1 MSVRPGIQQRHPSF
15 YHHCSVYNPLGHSV
29 EYTGLASN
37 RDIHLSIIIVLFTAH
52 WDTVSVR
59 PGIQQKHPS
68 FYHHCSVYMGHSS
81 STAWHPTETSIFLSS
96 LFCLQPT
103 GTQCRVRPGIQQK
116 HPSFYHHCSV
126 YSPLGHSVEY
136 GLASNRNIHLS
147 IIIVLFT
154 THWDT
159 VSVRPGIQQKHPSFY
174 HHCSVYSWDTVSTA
188 WHPTVTSIFLS
199 SLFCLQPTGT
209 QCPAWHPT
217 ETSIFLSS
225 LFCLQPTGT
234 QCQYGLAS
242 NRNIHLSIIIVLFTA
257 HWDTVSSTAWHPT
270 ETSIFLSSLCV
281 YSTAWHHHCS
291 VYSPLGHSVE
301 YGLASNRNI
310 HLSIIIVLF
319 TAHWDTVSS
328 TAWHPTETSIF
339 LSSLFCLQPTGT
351 TGHTETTETSIFLS
365 SLFCLQPTG
374 TQCRVRPGIQ
384 QKHPSFYHHCS
395 VYNPL
400 GHSIEYGLAS
410 NRNIH
415 LSIIIVLFTA
425 HWDTVS
431 VRPGIQ
437 QKHPSFYHHCS
448 VYSPL
453 GHRVSTA
460 WHPTETSIFLSSLF
474 CLQPTGTQCRV
485 RPGIQQKHPSFYH
498 HHCSVYSVEYGLAS
512 NRNIHLSII
521 IVLFTA
527 HWDTVSSTAWHPTE
541 TSIFLSSLF
550 CLQPTGTP
558 LGHSSVYSP
567 LGHRTAWHPTETSIF
582 LSSLFCLQPTGTQC
596 QYGLASNRNIH
607 LSIII
612 VLFTAHW
619 DTVSSTAWH
628 PTETS
633 IFLSSLFCL
642 QPTGTQYRVR
652 PGIQQKHPSF
662 YHHCSVYSPLGHS
675 VEYGL
680 ASNRNIHLSII
691 IVLFTAHWDTVSS
704 TAWHPTE
711 TSIFLS
717 SLFCLQ
723 PTGTQCRVRP
733 GIQQKH
739 PSFYHHCS
747 VYSPLGH
754 SVEYGLASNRNIHL
768 SIIIVLF
775 TAHWDTVSST
785 AWHPTET
792 SIFLSSLFC
801 LQPTGTQCRVRP
813 GIQQKHPSFY
823 HHCSVYSPLGHSVEY
838 GLASNR
844 NIHLSIIIVL
854 FTTHWDTVSSTA
866 WHPTE
871 TSIFLSSLF
880 CLQPTGTQY
889 DDRKMSMAWHPTET
903 SIFLSSLFCL
913 QPTGTQ
919 CRVRPGI
926 QQKHPSFYH
935 HCSVYN
941 PLGHR
946 VSTAWH
952 PTETSIFL
960 SSLFCLQPTGTQ
972 CQYGLASNR
981 NIHLSIII
989 VLFTAHWDTV
999 SSTAWHPT
1007 ETSIFLSSLFCLQP
1021 TGTQCRVRPGI
1032 QQKHPSFYHH
1042 CSVYSPLGH
1051 SVEYGLASNRNIH
1064 LSIIIVLFTAHWD
1077 TVSSTAWHPTETSI
1091 FLSSLFCL
1099 QPTGTQCRVRPGIQ
1113 QKHPSFYHH
1122 CSVYS
1127 PLGHSVEYG
1136 LASNRTSIFLS
1147 SLFCLQPTGTQCQYG
1162 LASNRNIHLSIIIV
1176 LFTAHWDT
1184 VSSTAWHPTET
1195 SIFLSSLFCLQPTGT
1210 PCHTNRDIHLSII
1223 IVVFTTHWDTV
1234 SSTWHPTETSIFLSS
1249 LFCLQP
1255 TGTQCRVRPGIQQKH
1270 PSFYHHCSVY
1280 SPLGHS
1286 VEYGLASNRT
1296 SIFLSSLFCLQPTG
1310 TQYRV
1315 RPGIQQKHPVVNRTD
1330 HTQNHT
1336 SKTKHANTQPRIE

>member
-1 MSVRPGIQQRHPSF
+1 MNSVWNTALR
-15 YHHCSVYNPLGHSV
+15 SV
-29 EYTGLASN
+29 
-37 RDIHLSIIIVLFTAH
+37 IIT
-52 WDTVSVR
+52 
-59 PGIQQKHPS
+59 KHIR
-68 FYHHCSVYMGHSS
+68 
-81 STAWHPTETSIFLSS
+81 ETMIIFLSS

-116 HPSFYHHCSV
+116 HPSFY
-126 YSPLGHSVEY
+126 
-136 GLASNRNIHLS
+136 
-147 IIIVLFT
+147 
-154 THWDT
+154 
-159 VSVRPGIQQKHPSFY
+159 
-174 HHCSVYSWDTVSTA
+174 
-188 WHPTVTSIFLS
+188 
-199 SLFCLQPTGT
+199 
-209 QCPAWHPT
+209 
-217 ETSIFLSS
+217 
-225 LFCLQPTGT
+225 
-234 QCQYGLAS
+234 
-242 NRNIHLSIIIVLFTA
+242 
-257 HWDTVSSTAWHPT
+257 
-270 ETSIFLSSLCV
+270 
-281 YSTAWHHHCS
+281 HHCS

-351 TGHTETTETSIFLS
+351 
-365 SLFCLQPTG
+365 Q
-374 TQCRVRPGIQ
+374 
-384 QKHPSFYHHCS
+384 Y
-395 VYNPL
+395 
-400 GHSIEYGLAS
+400 
-410 NRNIH
+410 
-415 LSIIIVLFTA
+415 
-425 HWDTVS
+425 
-431 VRPGIQ
+431 
-437 QKHPSFYHHCS
+437 
-448 VYSPL
+448 
-453 GHRVSTA
+453 
-460 WHPTETSIFLSSLF
+460 
-474 CLQPTGTQCRV
+474 
-485 RPGIQQKHPSFYH
+485 
-498 HHCSVYSVEYGLAS
+498 YGLAS

-550 CLQPTGTP
+550 CLQPTGTQCRVRP
-558 LGHSSVYSP
+558 GIQQKHPSFYHHCSVYSPPTGTQKHPSFYHHCLFSTQAWHPTETSIFLSSLFCLHGTQLRPGIQQKHPSFYHHCSVYSP
-567 LGHRTAWHPTETSIF
+567 LGHSVLSTAWHPTETSIFLSSLFCLQPTGTQCRVRPGIQQKHPSFYHHCSVYMGHSVLASNRNIHLSIIIVLFTAHWDTVSSTAWHPTETSIF

-642 QPTGTQYRVR
+642 QPTGTQCRVRPGIQQKHPSFYHHCSVYSPLGHSIEYGLASNRNIHLSIIIVLFTAHWDTVSSTAWQYGPTGTQSIQQKHPSFYHHCSVYSPLGHSVEYGLASNRNIHLSIIIVLFTAHWDTVSSTAWHPTETSIFLSSLFCLQPTGTQCRVRPGIQQKHPSFYHHCSVYSPLGHSVEYGLASNRNIHLSIIIVLFTAHWDTVSSTAWHPTETSIFLSSLFCLQGHQYWDIHLSIIIVLFTAHWDTVVR

-889 DDRKMSMAWHPTET
+889 
-903 SIFLSSLFCL
+903 
-913 QPTGTQ
+913 
-919 CRVRPGI
+919 
-926 QQKHPSFYH
+926 
-935 HCSVYN
+935 
-941 PLGHR
+941 
-946 VSTAWH
+946 
-952 PTETSIFL
+952 
-960 SSLFCLQPTGTQ
+960 
-972 CQYGLASNR
+972 
-981 NIHLSIII
+981 
-989 VLFTAHWDTV
+989 
-999 SSTAWHPT
+999 
-1007 ETSIFLSSLFCLQP
+1007 
-1021 TGTQCRVRPGI
+1021 RVRPGI

-1127 PLGHSVEYG
+1127 PLGHSVSSTAWHPTVRPGIQHPSFYHHCSVYSPLGHSIEYG
-1136 LASNRTSIFLS
+1136 LASNRNIHLSIIIVLFTAHWDTVSVRPGIQQSIFLS

-1210 PCHTNRDIHLSII
+1210 
-1223 IVVFTTHWDTV
+1223 
-1234 SSTWHPTETSIFLSS
+1234 
-1249 LFCLQP
+1249 
-1255 TGTQCRVRPGIQQKH
+1255 QCRVRPGIQQKH

-1280 SPLGHS
+1280 NPPTG
-1286 VEYGLASNRT
+1286 T
-1296 SIFLSSLFCLQPTG
+1296 QSIFLSSLFCLQPTG
-1310 TQYRV
+1310 TQ
-1315 RPGIQQKHPVVNRTD
+1315 
-1330 HTQNHT
+1330 
-1336 SKTKHANTQPRIE
+1336 

>member
-1 MSVRPGIQQRHPSF
+1 M
-15 YHHCSVYNPLGHSV
+15 
-29 EYTGLASN
+29 
-37 RDIHLSIIIVLFTAH
+37 
-52 WDTVSVR
+52 
-59 PGIQQKHPS
+59 
-68 FYHHCSVYMGHSS
+68 
-81 STAWHPTETSIFLSS
+81 
-96 LFCLQPT
+96 FCLQPT
-103 GTQCRVRPGIQQK
+103 GTQYRVRPGIQQK

-126 YSPLGHSVEY
+126 Y
-136 GLASNRNIHLS
+136 N
-147 IIIVLFT
+147 
-154 THWDT
+154 
-159 VSVRPGIQQKHPSFY
+159 
-174 HHCSVYSWDTVSTA
+174 
-188 WHPTVTSIFLS
+188 
-199 SLFCLQPTGT
+199 
-209 QCPAWHPT
+209 
-217 ETSIFLSS
+217 
-225 LFCLQPTGT
+225 
-234 QCQYGLAS
+234 
-242 NRNIHLSIIIVLFTA
+242 
-257 HWDTVSSTAWHPT
+257 
-270 ETSIFLSSLCV
+270 
-281 YSTAWHHHCS
+281 
-291 VYSPLGHSVE
+291 PLGHSVE

-319 TAHWDTVSS
+319 TAHWDTVS
-328 TAWHPTETSIF
+328 
-339 LSSLFCLQPTGT
+339 
-351 TGHTETTETSIFLS
+351 
-365 SLFCLQPTG
+365 
-374 TQCRVRPGIQ
+374 
-384 QKHPSFYHHCS
+384 
-395 VYNPL
+395 
-400 GHSIEYGLAS
+400 
-410 NRNIH
+410 
-415 LSIIIVLFTA
+415 
-425 HWDTVS
+425 
-431 VRPGIQ
+431 
-437 QKHPSFYHHCS
+437 
-448 VYSPL
+448 
-453 GHRVSTA
+453 
-460 WHPTETSIFLSSLF
+460 
-474 CLQPTGTQCRV
+474 
-485 RPGIQQKHPSFYH
+485 
-498 HHCSVYSVEYGLAS
+498 
-512 NRNIHLSII
+512 
-521 IVLFTA
+521 
-527 HWDTVSSTAWHPTE
+527 
-541 TSIFLSSLF
+541 
-550 CLQPTGTP
+550 
-558 LGHSSVYSP
+558 
-567 LGHRTAWHPTETSIF
+567 
-582 LSSLFCLQPTGTQC
+582 
-596 QYGLASNRNIH
+596 
-607 LSIII
+607 
-612 VLFTAHW
+612 
-619 DTVSSTAWH
+619 
-628 PTETS
+628 
-633 IFLSSLFCL
+633 
-642 QPTGTQYRVR
+642 VR

-823 HHCSVYSPLGHSVEY
+823 HHCSVYSPLGHSVRPGIQQKHPSFYHHCSVYSPLGHSVEYGLASNRDIHLSIIIVLFTTHWDTVSSTAWHPTETSIFLSSLFCLQPTGTQCRVRPGIQQKHPSFYHHCSVYNPLGHSIEYGLASNRNIHLSIIIVLFTTHWDTVSSTAWHPTETSIFLSSLFCLQPTGTQCRVRPGIQQKHPSFYHHCSVYSPLGHRVEYGLVRPGIQQKHPSFYHIVLFTSLFPLGHSVEY

-889 DDRKMSMAWHPTET
+889 
-903 SIFLSSLFCL
+903 
-913 QPTGTQ
+913 
-919 CRVRPGI
+919 RVRPGI

-941 PLGHR
+941 PLGHS
-946 VSTAWH
+946 VSTAWHPTETSIFLSSLFCLQPTGTQYRVRPGIQQKHPSFYHHCSVYSPLGHSVSTAWHPTESFYHHCSVYSPLGHSVRPGIQQRHPSFYHHCSVYSPLGHSVEYGLASNRNIHLSIIIVLFTAHWDTVSSILLSSLAWH

-1042 CSVYSPLGH
+1042 CSVYNPLGHSVEYGLASNRNIHLSIIIVLFTTHWDTVSSTAWHPTETSIFLSSLFCLQPTGTQCRVRPGIQQKHPSFYHHCSVYNPLGHHLSIIIVLFTAHCTAWHPTETSIFLSSLFCLQPTGTQCRVRPGIQQKHPSFYHHCSVYNPLGH

-1099 QPTGTQCRVRPGIQ
+1099 QPTGTQYRVRPGIQQKHPSFYHHCSVYNPLGHSIEYGLASNRNIHLSIIIVLFTTHWDTVSVRPGIQ

-1127 PLGHSVEYG
+1127 PLGHSVSTAWHPTE
-1136 LASNRTSIFLS
+1136 TSIFLS

-1184 VSSTAWHPTET
+1184 VSVSAWHPTET

-1210 PCHTNRDIHLSII
+1210 Q
-1223 IVVFTTHWDTV
+1223 
-1234 SSTWHPTETSIFLSS
+1234 SIFLSS
-1249 LFCLQP
+1249 L
-1255 TGTQCRVRPGIQQKH
+1255 
-1270 PSFYHHCSVY
+1270 SV
-1280 SPLGHS
+1280 
-1286 VEYGLASNRT
+1286 
-1296 SIFLSSLFCLQPTG
+1296 
-1310 TQYRV
+1310 
-1315 RPGIQQKHPVVNRTD
+1315 
-1330 HTQNHT
+1330 
-1336 SKTKHANTQPRIE
+1336 